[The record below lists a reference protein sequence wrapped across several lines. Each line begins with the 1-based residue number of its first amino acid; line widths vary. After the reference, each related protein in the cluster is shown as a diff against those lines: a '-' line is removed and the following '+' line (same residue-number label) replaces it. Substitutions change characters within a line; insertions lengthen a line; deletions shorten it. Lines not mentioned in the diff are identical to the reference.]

1 MAKEQTNYRERT
13 RISHKYPRMY
23 NVIMHNDDFTPMDF
37 VVMVL
42 KTVFYKG
49 DGEAERLMLDVHQ
62 KGQAVVGQYTL
73 DVAVSKSQK
82 AMRMARDQGYPFKL
96 SWEPNNELP
105 F

>member
-1 MAKEQTNYRERT
+1 MAKEQSDIRERT
-13 RISHKYPRMY
+13 RLRHDYPRMY

-42 KTVFYKG
+42 KTVFHKG

-62 KGQAVVGQYTL
+62 KGQAIVGHYTL
-73 DVAVSKSQK
+73 DIAVSKSQK
-82 AMRMARDQGYPFKL
+82 AMRMAREQGFPFKL
-96 SWEPNNELP
+96 SWEPAEDLP